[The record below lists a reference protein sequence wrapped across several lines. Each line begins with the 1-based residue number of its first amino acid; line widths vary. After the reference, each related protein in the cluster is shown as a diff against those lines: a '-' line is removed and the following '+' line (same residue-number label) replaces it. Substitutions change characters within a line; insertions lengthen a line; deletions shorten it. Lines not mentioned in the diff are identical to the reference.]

1 MLEKET
7 KEVFEKKK
15 VCLLQQAE
23 RLHHMHTY
31 DIELE
36 LFSFAFL

>member
-7 KEVFEKKK
+7 KEVFEKK
-15 VCLLQQAE
+15 VCLLQQVE